1 MFSDEVEKYIQV
13 AIERIDLSMG
23 GPDEQ
28 NQFEKLLSMGE
39 LIDRLTIV
47 NKKLWTEKEVQFNL
61 DVHYHTEELALSAE
75 NDVRLC
81 KERARLKACI
91 DEKLIA
97 IITRIVYGEDAGFN
111 KEVKNY

>member
-1 MFSDEVEKYIQV
+1 MFSDEIEEYIDM
-13 AIERIDLSMG
+13 AIRRIDLSMG

-28 NQFEKLLSMGE
+28 NRFEKLLSMGE
-39 LIDRLTIV
+39 LVDRLTIT
-47 NKKLWTEKEVQFNL
+47 NKKLWEEKIIQTNL
-61 DVHYHTEELALSAE
+61 HNIYGEEELAESAGR
-75 NDVRLC
+75 DVRLC

-97 IITRIVYGEDAGFN
+97 IITRIIYGEDAGFN